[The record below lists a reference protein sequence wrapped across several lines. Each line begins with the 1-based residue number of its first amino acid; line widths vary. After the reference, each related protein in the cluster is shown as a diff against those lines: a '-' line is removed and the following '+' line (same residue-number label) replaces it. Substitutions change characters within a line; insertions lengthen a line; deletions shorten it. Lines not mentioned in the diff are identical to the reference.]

1 MIKVEKRDGSIVG
14 FDSSKIFSAISK
26 AFDSL
31 HMEKDD
37 AIINLLVLRATADFQ
52 TKIKDNRISVEMIQ
66 DSVEKTLSESGY
78 YPVAKTYILYRKQR
92 ENVRKIQS
100 TANEYIH
107 LVNSYLHDNIS
118 LEDETSMATYSVGG
132 LILSNS
138 GMITSNYWLSE
149 VYDAQIT
156 NAHKNGDLYIHNI
169 NMLTGCSAGWS
180 LENLILKGLPSVNKM
195 ISSLPA
201 KHLSTLCNQMVNFLG
216 IMQNEWAS
224 AQSFAHF
231 DTLLV
236 PFIHQDK
243 LSVKMVS
250 DCLESFIYGI
260 NIPSRWGTQ
269 APFSQITLDWNVP
282 QEFINKKAIVAGCE
296 CDFTYGDCQKEMK
309 ILHDALF
316 EVINKGDVSGRGFQ
330 FPIIALYLNPDF
342 DWMHEE
348 ELFKACAKYGTPYFL
363 TKEKQDVEGYFGYKP
378 LCGSMGVVTLNIVRL
393 AYLSSSKE
401 DFFKRLDNLSDVAL
415 RSFEVKRQVLN
426 QLLEAGLYPY
436 TKAYISDFNDYYG
449 TLGIVGMNEAC
460 LNAKWLKKDLMDF
473 DAQTFSMEVLDFLNH
488 KLLNQSQKVNLE
500 ATPAE
505 SVCTHFAQI
514 DQELYP
520 EIQSHGYYTNST
532 HLDVAST
539 DDVFEALH
547 IQQDFQNQYSGATSF
562 PVFIDHGIADWKM
575 VALLVK
581 TIYENYDVPVF
592 TITPTYSVCEE
603 HGYLLGH
610 QDICP
615 KCSKS
620 TEIYS
625 RVSGY
630 YRNLEDWNEGKQKEF
645 SRRKTYSI

>member
-1 MIKVEKRDGSIVG
+1 MIEVEKRDGSIVT

-52 TKIKDNRISVEMIQ
+52 TKIKENRISVEMIQ

-107 LVNSYLHDNIS
+107 LVNSYLHNNMP
-118 LEDETSMATYSVGG
+118 LEDENSLATYSVGG

-156 NAHKNGDLYIHNI
+156 NAHKSGDLYIHNI
-169 NMLTGCSAGWS
+169 HMLTGCSAGWS
-180 LENLILKGLPSVNKM
+180 LEDLILKGLPSVNKM

-201 KHLSTLCNQMVNFLG
+201 KHLGTLCNQMVNFLG

-224 AQSFAHF
+224 AQSLSHF

-236 PFIHQDK
+236 PFIHKDHLLQ
-243 LSVKMVS
+243 KMVY

-269 APFSQITLDWNVP
+269 APFSQITLDWNIP
-282 QEFINKKAIVAGCE
+282 DEYKNKKTIVAGKE
-296 CDFTYGDCQKEMK
+296 ADFTYGDCQKEMK

-316 EVINKGDVSGRGFQ
+316 QVLNKGDISGRGFQ
-330 FPIIALYLNPDF
+330 FPIIALYLQHDF
-342 DWMHEE
+342 DWMKEE

-363 TKEKQDVEGYFGYKP
+363 TKEKKDVEGYFGYKP
-378 LCGSMGVVTLNIVRL
+378 LCGSMGIVTLNLVRL
-393 AYLSSSKE
+393 AYLSTSKE
-401 DFFKRLDNLSDVAL
+401 DFFKRLDSLSSLAI
-415 RSFEVKRQVLN
+415 RSFDVKRQVLN
-426 QLLEAGLYPY
+426 QLLDAGLYPY
-436 TKAYISDFNDYYG
+436 TKAYISNFDNHYG
-449 TLGIVGMNEAC
+449 TLGVVGMNEAC
-460 LNAKWLKKDLMDF
+460 LNAKWLQKDLMNLQ
-473 DAQTFSMEVLDFLNH
+473 AQKFAEEILSFLND
-488 KLLNQSQKVNLE
+488 KISKQNQKVNLE

-505 SVCTHFAQI
+505 SVCTHFAKI
-514 DQELYP
+514 DKEKYP

-539 DDVFEALH
+539 DDVFEAMR
-547 IQQDFQNQYSGATSF
+547 IQQNLQNQYSGATSF
-562 PVFIDHGIADWKM
+562 PIFIDHGIENWKM
-575 VALLVK
+575 AALFVK

-592 TITPTYSVCEE
+592 TITPTYSICEE
-603 HGYLLGH
+603 HGYIKGKHRL
-610 QDICP
+610 CP
-615 KCSKS
+615 TCHKP
-620 TEIYS
+620 TQIYS

-645 SRRKTYSI
+645 SRRKTYSV